1 MKYDLT
7 AEPWIYAT
15 RTGNT
20 TAFVGLRE
28 ALGEAHHLRA
38 IQDPLPTVEFGI
50 YRLLVAFALDAFFL
64 EPGIALDTRS
74 LGELYHIGYFD
85 PARLDAYFAAYS
97 QSLDLFGPRPF
108 LQTAGMGGADKPL
121 AGLLPPV
128 PSGINTTHFHHGQ
141 EGVFA
146 VAPDAAARLLTSIAS
161 FMTAG
166 GRGDGGQGQSPS
178 INGAPPFYVLVT
190 GSSLFETL
198 CRNLCAL
205 DLRLSAGDE
214 PPAWRSTRT
223 VGGARCKGASY
234 AQSLTWQPRRL
245 RLVPSEGGTCSL
257 TGRTSPVLIRTMK
270 FGPGDSCDFG
280 WEDPNCAYRFD
291 GRETDPAKVRKI
303 MRPRPGRE
311 IWRDTGPLALL
322 REGDQGSE
330 DGLTRFQR
338 PRVLD
343 QLPHLGGEAGFGLT
357 VYGMRTDLKMKVFE
371 WQRERLDALDA
382 PSGLVLRTGPT
393 QSLQSEAKQGMDR
406 ADKAA
411 LVLRRVI
418 KIAFPREGG
427 KNESALRAAQD
438 AAERDYW
445 RILRGSY
452 RDLLNELV
460 GLDDADFSGLMSA
473 REGWKAVVN
482 EAATVAARPALD
494 GYDTDGSIILRQAR
508 ALSELKRGLR
518 RTFETQQERRAR
530 EERKKERDKAARA
543 AAKPPREKVESG
555 GPKK

>member
-1 MKYDLT
+1 MEYDL
-7 AEPWIYAT
+7 AVEPWVIAT
-15 RTGNT
+15 RTDGR
-20 TAFVGLRE
+20 TATVGLRK

-50 YRLLVAFALDAFFL
+50 YRLLVAFALDVFFL
-64 EPGIALDTRS
+64 EPGVVLDTRS
-74 LGELYHIGYFD
+74 LGELYNTGHFD
-85 PARLDAYFAAYS
+85 PTRLDAYFAAYG
-97 QSLDLFGPRPF
+97 QILDLFGPRPF
-108 LQTAGMGGADKPL
+108 LQTAGMEGADKPL

-128 PSGINTTHFHHGQ
+128 PSGTGAAHFHHGP
-141 EGVFA
+141 EAAFA
-146 VAPDAAARLLTSIAS
+146 VAPDAAARLLAS
-161 FMTAG
+161 LAPFMTAG
-166 GRGDGGQGQSPS
+166 GAGLSPS

-190 GSSLFETL
+190 GGSLFETL

-214 PPAWRSTRT
+214 PPAWQSTRT

-245 RLVPSEGGTCSL
+245 RLIPGEGGTCSL
-257 TGRTSPVLIRTMK
+257 TGRNSPVLIRTMK

-291 GRETDPAKVRKI
+291 GREADPAKVRKI

-311 IWRDTGPLALL
+311 IWRDIGPLALL
-322 REGDQGSE
+322 REGDQVSE

-343 QLPHLGGEAGFGLT
+343 QLPYLGGEAGFGLT

-371 WQRERLDALDA
+371 WQRERLDA
-382 PSGLVLRTGPT
+382 PGGLVLRAGPA
-393 QSLQSEAKQGMDR
+393 QSLQLEAKQGMDR

-418 KIAFPREGG
+418 KIAFPREGE

-445 RILRGSY
+445 RMLRGSY
-452 RDLLNELV
+452 RDLLNELA

-482 EAATVAARPALD
+482 EAATTAASPALNA
-494 GYDTDGSIILRQAR
+494 YDTDGSVLLRQAR
-508 ALSELKRGLR
+508 ALIELKRGLR

-543 AAKPPREKVESG
+543 AAKPPREKAQSG
-555 GPKK
+555 GPRK